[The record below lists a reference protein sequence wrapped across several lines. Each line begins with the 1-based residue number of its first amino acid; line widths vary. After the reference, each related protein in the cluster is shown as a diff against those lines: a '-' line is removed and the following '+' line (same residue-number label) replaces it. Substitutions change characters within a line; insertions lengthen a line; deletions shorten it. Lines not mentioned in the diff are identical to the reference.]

1 MRTCVYTTP
10 FTLFMPQELLTR
22 MKDAATREYQTQSEF
37 VRKSIREKIERN
49 RETAPVS
56 ASLLRQELNDVTATP
71 DSKVIANGYAEIE
84 EPLS

>member
-37 VRKSIREKIERN
+37 VRESIREKIERE
-49 RETAPVS
+49 RDAAPVS
-56 ASLLRQELNDVTATP
+56 ASLLPQGLNDVTVSP
-71 DSKVIANGYAEIE
+71 EHKIIAKRYAGNE
-84 EPLS
+84 ESWS